1 MKKYFNSYVMAM
13 LAMVLGFGFTTKA
26 QDTSEPVIV
35 IHTNA
40 YANNGEINVFDGF
53 GEQ

>member
-13 LAMVLGFGFTTKA
+13 LAMVLGFGFTAKA

-40 YANNGEINVFDGF
+40 YANNV
-53 GEQ
+53 